1 MKARFEAALS
11 LGALSLSIVACASSG
26 PAPGTSTPAGS
37 GADTG
42 AATAAPTTPP
52 PNDDNGDHLSGPY
65 VLKLV
70 QSGGIAG
77 FHMETVIDSA
87 AKTITYG
94 GMRNQSPSSR
104 PLSDQEVAAI
114 TGLINEAG
122 LSALKGN
129 LKSPPISDAFEFS
142 LTIRTASGS
151 QTLTWSEG
159 ADMPKAVSELSA
171 TLRRIREEK
180 FPAQP
185 AGGGEI
191 Q

>member
-1 MKARFEAALS
+1 MKARFEATFVV
-11 LGALSLSIVACASSG
+11 GALSLSIAACASSG
-26 PAPGTSTPAGS
+26 PSSPGTSTPPGS

-42 AATAAPTTPP
+42 APTAAPTTPP
-52 PNDDNGDHLSGPY
+52 PGDSDQLSGPF
-65 VLKLV
+65 VLTLV

-94 GMRNQSPSSR
+94 GPRNQSPGAR
-104 PLSDQEVAAI
+104 PLSDQEVAVI
-114 TGLINEAG
+114 TSLINQAG

-129 LKSPPISDAFEFS
+129 LKSPPISDAFDFK
-142 LTIRTASGS
+142 LTIRSAGAS

-159 ADMPKAVSELSA
+159 ATMPKPVEELA
-171 TLRRIREEK
+171 AALRRIREDK
-180 FPAQP
+180 FPPQP